1 MAKTMYKIQIGAYKQ
16 KSNAQKVVAKL
27 KKAGYDLN
35 YYWGRDSVMQKP
47 YVPYRGSQES
57 AVWVWM
63 KDGSVRELSNA
74 SNIVYSLIHGPVHDD
89 NKVYFPA
96 DVI

>member
-1 MAKTMYKIQIGAYKQ
+1 VRDRKLFAYADSTPQ
-16 KSNAQKVVAKL
+16 FNRQMRAKL

-57 AVWVWM
+57 TVWVWM